1 MSVLDREVVDGIALD
16 ENKNELRLLITDHLD
31 WSDEYSHLLALQEKI
46 NSYIGFCE
54 GKEYNEFYKDAL
66 IEYAIIEIHF
76 KNEPIA
82 NAMDFLKQ
90 VQQQVNELGIAIECH
105 IS

>member
-1 MSVLDREVVDGIALD
+1 MLYQGLFK
-16 ENKNELRLLITDHLD
+16 NKEDIKPL
-31 WSDEYSHLLALQEKI
+31 EKTKS
-46 NSYIGFCE
+46 NIGFCE

-90 VQQQVNELGIAIECH
+90 VQQQVNELGIAIECY